1 MTSLVWLNDS
11 LVNSKDARVSV
22 FDHGFTVGDGVF
34 ETLQVRSGEAFAL
47 SRHLNRLNHSGF
59 LLGVK
64 IPEINYLKSAIGE
77 VLKANPML
85 AQAGRLRITVTSG
98 DGPLGSDRN
107 SEQSTLVIAISELPN
122 WAASAKIATVK
133 MPRNHLSPLAGA
145 KTTSYAENVLAL
157 SKAKAQGADE
167 ALLPNV
173 AGNICEGTGSNFFAV
188 IDNQVFTPP
197 LNAGCLGGITRELV
211 CEWFDVKEQDLP
223 FSSLTEV
230 SAAFLTSTTRDVQP
244 ISQIDEKLLQVDHKL
259 VKQIQSEFSI
269 NIKKNIDP

>member
-1 MTSLVWLNDS
+1 MSSLVWLNDS
-11 LVNSKDARVSV
+11 LINSEDAQVSV

-34 ETLQVRSGEAFAL
+34 ETLQVRASEAFAL
-47 SRHLNRLNHSGF
+47 SRHLNRLKQSGF

-64 IPEINYLKSAIGE
+64 IPETDYLKAAVSE
-77 VLKANPML
+77 VLTANPNL

-107 SEQSTLVIAISELPN
+107 SELSTLVIAISELPN

-157 SKAKAQGADE
+157 SQAKARGADE

-188 IDNQVFTPP
+188 IDNEVFTPP
-197 LNAGCLGGITRELV
+197 LTAGCLGGITRELV

-223 FSSLTEV
+223 LSAIAKI

-244 ISQIDEKLLQVDHKL
+244 ISEIDERQLQVDHKL
-259 VKQIQSEFSI
+259 VKHIQSEFSI
-269 NIKKNIDP
+269 NIKRNIDP

>member
-11 LVNSKDARVSV
+11 LVNSKDAQVSV

-64 IPEINYLKSAIGE
+64 IPEKNYLKAAIGE

-85 AQAGRLRITVTSG
+85 AQAGRLRITLTSG

-107 SEQSTLVIAISELPN
+107 SALSTLVIAISELPN

-157 SKAKAQGADE
+157 SQAKAQGADE

-188 IDNQVFTPP
+188 IDDQVFTPP
-197 LNAGCLGGITRELV
+197 LTAGCLGGITRELV
-211 CEWFDVKEQDLP
+211 CEWFDIQEQDLP
-223 FSSLTEV
+223 FTALHRV

-244 ISQIDEKLLQVDHKL
+244 ISQIDEKQLQVDHKL

-269 NIKKNIDP
+269 KIKENIDP

>member
-1 MTSLVWLNDS
+1 MANLVWLNHS
-11 LVNSKDARVSV
+11 LVKSEDARVSV

-34 ETLQVRSGEAFAL
+34 ETLQVKAGAAFAL
-47 SRHLNRLNHSGF
+47 TRHLKRLNHSAA

-64 IPEINYLKSAIGE
+64 VPDTEYLKSAVLE
-77 VLKANPML
+77 VIKANNEL

-107 SEQSTLVIAISELPN
+107 SDNPTLVIAISQLPT
-122 WAASAKIATVK
+122 WASSAKIATVK

-157 SKAKAQGADE
+157 SQAKSQGADE
-167 ALLPNV
+167 ALLPNL
-173 AGNICEGTGSNFFAV
+173 AGNICEGTGSNFFAI

-197 LNAGCLGGITRELV
+197 LTAGCLGGITRELV
-211 CEWFDVKEQDLP
+211 CEWFDVIEQDLP
-223 FSSLTEV
+223 FDVLNQL

-244 ISQIDEKLLQVDHKL
+244 ISQIDQNQLQVDHDL
-259 VKQIQSEFSI
+259 VRQIQDEFLI
-269 NIKKNIDP
+269 NMKKNIDP

>member
-34 ETLQVRSGEAFAL
+34 ETLQVKAGEAFAL
-47 SRHLNRLNHSGF
+47 SRHLKRLNHSGF
-59 LLGVK
+59 LLGVN
-64 IPEINYLKSAIGE
+64 IPESNYLKAAIDE
-77 VLKANPML
+77 VVKANPML

-259 VKQIQSEFSI
+259 VKQIQSEFSV